1 MRQGVMLALA
11 LCLGVTAAGQAAAQA
26 APTGR
31 SETARSIDSIPK
43 PKRTAAGLYLTPMEA
58 ADIVRKDG
66 SHTLFVDVRT
76 RGEMMFTGWAPL
88 VDGHVPFVDVTE
100 FWDWDDREGR
110 YKLEPNGSFTAQV
123 ERLLET
129 KGLAKTDR
137 VILMCRSGDRSAR
150 AADKLTEMGFT
161 QVYSQY
167 EGFEGDLS
175 PYGQRTVNGWKNAG
189 LPWTYKPDR
198 AKFYAGGL

>member
-1 MRQGVMLALA
+1 MRHAFILAFA
-11 LCLGVTAAGQAAAQA
+11 LCLGVTATERASAQTAPAAR
-26 APTGR
+26 PESVR
-31 SETARSIDSIPK
+31 PVDSVPK
-43 PKRTAAGLYLTPMEA
+43 AKRTAAGLYLTPPEA
-58 ADIVRKDG
+58 ADIMRKDG
-66 SHTLFVDVRT
+66 SRTLFVDVRT

-100 FWDWDDREGR
+100 FWDWDDKEGR